1 MGMYDNIICK
11 KELPLT
17 EELKS
22 FPVKWDE
29 IIFQTK
35 DLENCLIDYFI
46 SEDGELFEEVVERE
60 YIYYTEE
67 EKKSKDFKSW
77 NLFKDVI
84 EKNKYNKK
92 IDYHGKILFYTT
104 ENISDTEDVWV
115 DFEAYFIYGK
125 LDQIKLTKVEKY
137 KSRKISNDK
146 FWEEYNRELNSFKFK
161 LKKNL
166 GWFWF
171 WKKVSHAANK
181 IANFFHWINMIVIRY
196 FL

>member
-22 FPVKWDE
+22 FPVKWNE

-46 SEDGELFEEVVERE
+46 SEDGELFEEVMERE
-60 YIYYTEE
+60 YVYYTEE

-77 NLFKDVI
+77 NIVKDVI
-84 EKNKYNKK
+84 EKNKHNKK
-92 IDYHGKILFYTT
+92 LDFHGKIVFYSI
-104 ENISDTEDVWV
+104 EEISDTEDVWV

-125 LDQIKLTKVEKY
+125 LDQIKLVKVQKY
-137 KSRKISNDK
+137 PARKLSNNK
-146 FWEEYNRELNSFKFK
+146 FWEEYSKEQKSLKFK

-171 WKKVSHAANK
+171 WKKVSRVVNK

>member
-146 FWEEYNRELNSFKFK
+146 FWEEYNKELNSFKFK

>member
-146 FWEEYNRELNSFKFK
+146 FWEEYNKELNSFKFK

-171 WKKVSHAANK
+171 WKKVSHAVNK